1 MIESKLRESTSTKSA
16 SVREA
21 VAMVHDVLERSAER
35 TSWAQPFEQI
45 TEALTRFENENEGM
59 ASELVNVYEQLGI
72 VFEVTHKIAD
82 VDSEFDVVDLL
93 VDSFYRSFGHYDVA
107 SVYVDDDS
115 VESDESAV
123 PEQPTWL
130 QEQVSLACARKNV
143 LVEPVPRDAM
153 PLSVAE
159 VMIGPIFAGDSL
171 VCAIVVT
178 RTADAHRFRASDML
192 LLESLL
198 TFCGDLIRNHHLV
211 SELRDMSFAMVRSL
225 VSAVDQKDNY
235 TSGHSLR
242 VAYYATLLAREI
254 GIDGPELQLLH
265 WSALL
270 HDVGKIGIRDNVLNK
285 PGKLTDEERAHIN
298 EHPERS
304 YEVVKA
310 IPQLSGALD
319 GVLHHHERYDGT
331 GYPHGLAGEDIP
343 LQARIIQIA
352 DVFDALTS
360 NRSYRNAFT
369 WPKAL
374 KILEIDAEAAVDPR
388 LQEAFDRIMRPRL
401 ANDADGWADMQREAA
416 AFTEISDRRR

>member
-1 MIESKLRESTSTKSA
+1 MIESTVQAFSRTKSD
-16 SVREA
+16 SVGSVHEA
-21 VAMVHDVLERSAER
+21 LAMVRGALEQSGGRA
-35 TSWAQPFEQI
+35 SWEQPLNQI
-45 TEALTRFENENEGM
+45 TETLARLESENEGM
-59 ASELVNVYEQLGI
+59 ANELVNVYEQLGI
-72 VFEVTHKIAD
+72 VFEVTHKLAG
-82 VDSEFDVVDLL
+82 VESESDVVDLL
-93 VDSFYRSFGHYDVA
+93 VESFYRSFGHYEVA
-107 SVYVDDDS
+107 SVYLNDNTS
-115 VESDESAV
+115 SNQMS
-123 PEQPTWL
+123 WL
-130 QEQVSLACARKNV
+130 QQQVKRSCDRKTV
-143 LVEPVPRDAM
+143 LVEPVPRGAM
-153 PLSVAE
+153 PASVSE

-178 RTADAHRFRASDML
+178 RTPDVNAFRASDMN

-211 SELRDMSFAMVRSL
+211 GELRDMSFSMVRSL
-225 VSAVDQKDNY
+225 VSAIDQKDEY

-242 VAYYATLLAREI
+242 VAYYSTLLARDI
-254 GIDGPELQLLH
+254 GVEGSSLQQLQ

-310 IPQLSGALD
+310 IPQLAGALD

-360 NRSYRNAFT
+360 SRSYRSAFD

-374 KILEIDAEAAVDPR
+374 KILEIDADSAVDAR
-388 LQEAFDRIMRPRL
+388 LQQAFDRLMRPRL
-401 ANDADGWADMQREAA
+401 ENHSDGWAKMQIEAN
-416 AFTEISDRRR
+416 AFSETTERRR